1 MSDSDSDG
9 SLSPKRRRY
18 DDEAEEGEEEDV
30 ADEQEPE
37 GRDLDSDDDDYRT
50 KKKKGRAANARDF
63 IIDEA
68 EVDSDDEENE
78 DAWMDEGND
87 DLDRLDEADVAGQT
101 AAEVEARMRRKDR
114 DRMGR
119 RDEEMLDEREIEEY
133 YRSRY
138 NEDTAA
144 IARFGEGGEE
154 MSDEITQQ
162 TLLPEV
168 KDPNLWMVKCRIGEE
183 KQTVLQLMRKM
194 IAYQHEEEPLQI
206 RSVVAPEH
214 VKGYIYVEAF
224 KQSHVKAAIDGI
236 SNLRM
241 GVYQQ
246 QMVPIKEMT
255 DVLRVVKEQ
264 AGLKSK
270 QWVRIKRGVF
280 TGDLAQVDYVDV
292 ASNQVHLKLL
302 PRIDYS
308 RMRGAL
314 RTVSSDDFKRK
325 NKFKRPP
332 CKLFEPEKI
341 RSIGG
346 EITNDGDFQVF
357 EGNRYSRKGFMYKQF
372 VMNAILAEGV
382 KPTLAELE
390 RFEETPEGIDIDVGV
405 TDKEE
410 AAHAFSNGDMVEV
423 IEGELQN
430 LQGKVIKI
438 EGSKIT
444 LMPKHDDLKDLLDF
458 QASELKKYFKQVKS
472 FILLITLF
480 NSFSMTHFSG
490 RSRQSHWRKT

>member
-183 KQTVLQLMRKM
+183 KVTVLQLMRKM

-206 RSVVAPEH
+206 R
-214 VKGYIYVEAF
+214 
-224 KQSHVKAAIDGI
+224 
-236 SNLRM
+236 
-241 GVYQQ
+241 
-246 QMVPIKEMT
+246 
-255 DVLRVVKEQ
+255 
-264 AGLKSK
+264 
-270 QWVRIKRGVF
+270 
-280 TGDLAQVDYVDV
+280 
-292 ASNQVHLKLL
+292 
-302 PRIDYS
+302 
-308 RMRGAL
+308 
-314 RTVSSDDFKRK
+314 
-325 NKFKRPP
+325 
-332 CKLFEPEKI
+332 
-341 RSIGG
+341 
-346 EITNDGDFQVF
+346 
-357 EGNRYSRKGFMYKQF
+357 
-372 VMNAILAEGV
+372 
-382 KPTLAELE
+382 
-390 RFEETPEGIDIDVGV
+390 
-405 TDKEE
+405 
-410 AAHAFSNGDMVEV
+410 
-423 IEGELQN
+423 
-430 LQGKVIKI
+430 
-438 EGSKIT
+438 
-444 LMPKHDDLKDLLDF
+444 
-458 QASELKKYFKQVKS
+458 
-472 FILLITLF
+472 
-480 NSFSMTHFSG
+480 
-490 RSRQSHWRKT
+490 